1 MAKDRFFI
9 DCHQDIAYSI
19 RANQRSFDTDNT
31 NYIINY
37 NDTLKSKLKL
47 IFSTIFVS
55 HVKKEQRHQEALLQ
69 FKEYEEIFKKYT
81 SFSKVKNNNDIND
94 DNDNQ

>member
-31 NYIINY
+31 NYMINY

-47 IFSTIFVS
+47 LSLIHI
-55 HVKKEQRHQEALLQ
+55 
-69 FKEYEEIFKKYT
+69 
-81 SFSKVKNNNDIND
+81 
-94 DNDNQ
+94 

>member
-31 NYIINY
+31 NYMINY
-37 NDTLKSKLKL
+37 NDTLK
-47 IFSTIFVS
+47 
-55 HVKKEQRHQEALLQ
+55 H
-69 FKEYEEIFKKYT
+69 EIYYMMAHIEHYDK
-81 SFSKVKNNNDIND
+81 
-94 DNDNQ
+94 

>member
-19 RANQRSFDTDNT
+19 RANQRSFDTVNT
-31 NYIINY
+31 NYMINY

-47 IFSTIFVS
+47 ILSTIFVS
-55 HVKKEQRHQEALLQ
+55 TPLSQIK
-69 FKEYEEIFKKYT
+69 
-81 SFSKVKNNNDIND
+81 
-94 DNDNQ
+94 